1 MKITYYNHASINI
14 NSSRGFSLITDPW
27 IYGPIYGGSMWQF
40 PVCQIDTKKYFKKD
54 GIYIS
59 HIHPDHY
66 CKNTLKRFPKTLPV
80 YIRKYESMIP
90 LKENLKELG
99 FKNIIEVEHR
109 QRIKI
114 DEDFYITLVH
124 DNKSVDSLII
134 CENNNKTFLMQND
147 CFLNDD
153 EYKWINNNYNI
164 DLAGIFFMGIGP
176 FLVLL

>member
-1 MKITYYNHASINI
+1 MAVPCLPNRHKKI
-14 NSSRGFSLITDPW
+14 F
-27 IYGPIYGGSMWQF
+27 Q
-40 PVCQIDTKKYFKKD
+40 KD

-114 DEDFYITLVH
+114 DEDFFI
-124 DNKSVDSLII
+124 
-134 CENNNKTFLMQND
+134 
-147 CFLNDD
+147 
-153 EYKWINNNYNI
+153 
-164 DLAGIFFMGIGP
+164 
-176 FLVLL
+176 